1 MAPAR
6 GSPGTPNP
14 LWAGP
19 WVHADARA
27 DEPHYGR
34 RGRTQVDWPADVTDA
49 ESLKCG
55 SWRQRKSAS
64 RSRSG
69 SVQEILTVKRYASA
83 FAQKEEEE
91 RRAREKNEIL
101 PFSPRVMSAGGS
113 A

>member
-19 WVHADARA
+19 WAHTDARA
-27 DEPHYGR
+27 DEPRYGR
-34 RGRTQVDWPADVTDA
+34 RSRTQVDWPADVTDA

-69 SVQEILTVKRYASA
+69 SVQEILTVKPYASA